1 MERNDFMNF
10 ARDLYFKRE
19 FSKNGVSGQEA
30 MRNAILDALGG
41 EFTPTS
47 WGKNKYDVF
56 ELISEAV
63 DAVVPRLLTDQ
74 FANIADIRTVAIGEK
89 PIFQVQD
96 PKAIRVGRV
105 AAGDQ
110 DIRRQTIKD
119 THYSIE
125 TEDFGAS
132 VYTELHQFMTG
143 TIDWSNLIDR
153 VAQAFTNHI
162 QSTIAGALND
172 SYSLLNAT
180 DKVTGQATLDQV
192 VKLAERIQVKANRN
206 VEIYGTKAA
215 LSKLAEMANVNLY
228 SGDMKNELNE
238 KGFLGVVRGLKL
250 NEIPQSF
257 KVNKDEFALDDNKL
271 LILPEGEKI
280 VGVVMEGDAITVEPD
295 YTGRNDLQMGFKTIE
310 RMGIMALQM
319 KVYGM
324 AELG

>member
-192 VKLAERIQVKANRN
+192 VKLAEVKANRN

-250 NEIPQSF
+250 NEIPQAF